1 MGLEADPSSPGTS
14 FSLAWCDEDKNN
26 EMPKLLG
33 RIVVVLAV
41 SHLTHE
47 RLSSQQLAFPGAE
60 GGGRLAVGGRG
71 GKVIE
76 VTNLNDSG
84 PGSFRSAVADSG
96 ARTVVFRVSGTI
108 TLYSPLSVQNDSIT
122 IAGQTAPGDGVCL
135 RKYPLVI
142 NASHVIIR
150 YLRFR
155 LGDESGNEYDALSG
169 YTNDYAPFANHTNRR
184 QIIVDH
190 CSASWSVDETLTFYG
205 NDSVTV
211 QWCIISES
219 LYNANHPKGNHGYGG
234 IWGGRNTSFHHNLLA
249 HHDSR
254 TPRFSGGLPTRSNG
268 TVPSE
273 NVDFR
278 NNVIYNWGSN
288 SAYGGEAS
296 TINVVANYYKPGL
309 ATRSTRNRIVEPY
322 GPSNGGGALLGQWF
336 VADNVVEGNAGI
348 TSDNWAG
355 GVQGPYATDPTLR
368 AMNPFPYAPVTTQTA
383 IQAYE
388 SVLNNAGA
396 TLPTLDPADARIVHE
411 VRNGSVTYGG
421 KTYPREKFGDSTRIC
436 GIIDS
441 QADVGGWP
449 VLNAAAAPPDG
460 DHDGMPDDWESAR
473 GLNPSNPDD
482 RNVLASD
489 GYTML
494 EVYLNSLASTPT
506 SVVAAPPVPGE
517 EFTLLP
523 NYPNPFNPLTNI
535 IYEVPSNGNVSIRI
549 YDSYGRSV
557 KELLNRYH
565 APGRYRIPWDGTDA
579 QSLKAASGAYF
590 AVVRYQTKSMIL
602 KLLLLK

>member
-1 MGLEADPSSPGTS
+1 VGLETDPSSPGTS
-14 FSLAWCDEDKNN
+14 FSLAWCDEVKYN
-26 EMPKLLG
+26 EMPRLLG

-47 RLSSQQLAFPGAE
+47 KLSSQQLAFPGAE

-84 PGSFRSAVADSG
+84 PGSFRAAVAASG
-96 ARTVVFRVSGTI
+96 ARTVVFCTSGTI
-108 TLYSPLSVQNDSIT
+108 TLNSDLRITNDSLT
-122 IAGQTAPGDGVCL
+122 IAGQTAPGDGICL
-135 RKYPLVI
+135 RKYALSVEA
-142 NASHVIIR
+142 NHVVNR

-155 LGDESGNEYDALSG
+155 LGNEVAGGESDVIGGIKGKRN
-169 YTNDYAPFANHTNRR
+169 
-184 QIIVDH
+184 IIIDH
-190 CSASWSVDETLTFYG
+190 CSASWSTDETLSFYN
-205 NDSVTV
+205 NDSLTV

-219 LYNANHPKGNHGYGG
+219 LYNSTHPKGAHGYGG
-234 IWGGRNTSFHHNLLA
+234 IWGGKSRSSFHHNLLA
-249 HHDSR
+249 HHSSR
-254 TPRFSGGLPTRSNG
+254 NPRITSGGPPP
-268 TVPSE
+268 VPSQE
-273 NVDFR
+273 VDIR
-278 NNVIYNWGSN
+278 NNVIYNWGFN
-288 SAYGGEAS
+288 SAYGGELS
-296 TINVVANYYKPGL
+296 TVNIVANYYKPGP
-309 ATRSTRNRIVEPY
+309 ATLSGVRSRIVETY
-322 GPSNGGGALLGQWF
+322 DSTGRWY
-336 VADNVVEGNAGI
+336 VADNYIVGNL
-348 TSDNWAG
+348 TVTNDNWSG
-355 GVQGPYATDPTLR
+355 GVQAKYPSYPSVR
-368 AMNPFPYAPVTTQTA
+368 AVTPFPFAPVVTQTA
-383 IQAYE
+383 QEAYGL
-388 SVLNNAGA
+388 VLSDAGA
-396 TLPTLDPADARIVHE
+396 TFPKRDSVDLRIIRE
-411 VRNGSVTYGG
+411 TRTGAVTYSG

-441 QADVGGWP
+441 QTDVGGWP

-494 EVYLNSLASTPT
+494 EVYLNSLVSTPT
-506 SVVAAPPVPGE
+506 KVVAAPPVPRE

-535 IYEVPSNGNVSIRI
+535 IYEVPANGNVSIRI
-549 YDSYGRSV
+549 YDSYGRLV

-565 APGRYRIPWDGTDA
+565 APGRYRIPWDGSDA
-579 QSLKAASGAYF
+579 QSVKSASGVYF